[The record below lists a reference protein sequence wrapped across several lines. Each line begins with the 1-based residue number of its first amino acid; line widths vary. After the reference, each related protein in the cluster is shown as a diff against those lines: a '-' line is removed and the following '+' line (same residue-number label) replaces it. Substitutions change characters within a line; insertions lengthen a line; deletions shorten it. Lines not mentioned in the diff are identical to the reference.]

1 MCCYG
6 KNKYTIQLCHTTTI
20 SLDDQHQVLNSKF
33 LQSSINRTNTFNHWC
48 KLDFYLATSLVL
60 YSVMPVLVTLG
71 ASLAYYHYNCTSC
84 FAPIICQWFFSS
96 KLLFW
101 NCRLAFGYCLWLVTC
116 LVVLGRISELNM
128 YVCQN
133 LTLSYSWQ
141 GTWDY
146 SECTSNY
153 IQCDMDM
160 FKINGIY
167 GISHSDLVI
176 LNMRLLQPDI
186 RTVQQFRHHILEY
199 TGPL

>member
-1 MCCYG
+1 MIELQ
-6 KNKYTIQLCHTTTI
+6 TRATHWLCFF
-20 SLDDQHQVLNSKF
+20 LLRMPVL
-33 LQSSINRTNTFNHWC
+33 IDWC

-101 NCRLAFGYCLWLVTC
+101 NCRLAFGCCLWLVTC

-153 IQCDMDM
+153 IQCDMDVC
-160 FKINGIY
+160 KINGIY

-186 RTVQQFRHHILEY
+186 RTVQQFRHHIL
-199 TGPL
+199 

>member
-1 MCCYG
+1 MEIRIPSRHFRQEVLYM
-6 KNKYTIQLCHTTTI
+6 KMIELQTRATHWLCFF
-20 SLDDQHQVLNSKF
+20 LLRMPVL
-33 LQSSINRTNTFNHWC
+33 IDWC

-101 NCRLAFGYCLWLVTC
+101 NCRLAFGCCLWLVTC

-133 LTLSYSWQ
+133 HNVKSV
-141 GTWDY
+141 
-146 SECTSNY
+146 
-153 IQCDMDM
+153 
-160 FKINGIY
+160 F
-167 GISHSDLVI
+167 HSKLDDNWGFLE
-176 LNMRLLQPDI
+176 LLQNKHYKICSWGFDM
-186 RTVQQFRHHILEY
+186 VFWAWDLS
-199 TGPL
+199 

>member
-1 MCCYG
+1 LIYSVYASASCIFWFVWSMAWCVT
-6 KNKYTIQLCHTTTI
+6 KNE
-20 SLDDQHQVLNSKF
+20 
-33 LQSSINRTNTFNHWC
+33 TNDEEQTWC
-48 KLDFYLATSLVL
+48 KPKCILLYL
-60 YSVMPVLVTLG
+60 VMPVLVTLG

-101 NCRLAFGYCLWLVTC
+101 NCRLAFGCCLWLVTC

-153 IQCDMDM
+153 IQCDMDVC
-160 FKINGIY
+160 KINGIY

-186 RTVQQFRHHILEY
+186 RTVQQFRHHIL
-199 TGPL
+199 

>member
-1 MCCYG
+1 MIELQ
-6 KNKYTIQLCHTTTI
+6 TRATHWLCFF
-20 SLDDQHQVLNSKF
+20 LLRMPVL
-33 LQSSINRTNTFNHWC
+33 IDWC

-101 NCRLAFGYCLWLVTC
+101 NCRLAFGCCLWLVTC

-133 LTLSYSWQ
+133 HNLKSV
-141 GTWDY
+141 
-146 SECTSNY
+146 
-153 IQCDMDM
+153 
-160 FKINGIY
+160 F
-167 GISHSDLVI
+167 HSKLDDNWGFLE
-176 LNMRLLQPDI
+176 LLQNKHYKICSWGSDMVFFQYYDI
-186 RTVQQFRHHILEY
+186 RFTEIVLLNVAWWIWKLKCFVSTLLHSFACQDVF
-199 TGPL
+199 G